1 MNKNLKRIVHNTYV
15 QSDYSAEKMYD
26 TALKFQ
32 QLMMIYDGAAK
43 QVTTKLEILNK
54 EFSVRGKRSPI
65 ETIKS
70 RIKSLESIALK
81 LDRHC
86 LPMTLENMTLT
97 LSDVAGVRVIC
108 PYVADIYDVRDMFLA
123 QADIRLIEE
132 KDYIVNPK
140 ASGYRSLHLVVET
153 DVYLSECVCPVRVEV
168 QLRTIAMDF
177 WSSLEHKMRY
187 KTEKDVPQSIRDEL
201 RQCAD
206 RIAENDLEMQSI
218 AERLEMCAVRN

>member
-1 MNKNLKRIVHNTYV
+1 M
-15 QSDYSAEKMYD
+15 
-26 TALKFQ
+26 
-32 QLMMIYDGAAK
+32 
-43 QVTTKLEILNK
+43 
-54 EFSVRGKRSPI
+54 
-65 ETIKS
+65 
-70 RIKSLESIALK
+70 
-81 LDRHC
+81 
-86 LPMTLENMTLT
+86 
-97 LSDVAGVRVIC
+97 
-108 PYVADIYDVRDMFLA
+108 
-123 QADIRLIEE
+123 IEE

>member
-1 MNKNLKRIVHNTYV
+1 MNKNLKRIAHNAVIESGYN
-15 QSDYSAEKMYD
+15 AEKIYD

-43 QVTTKLEILNK
+43 QITTKLEILNK
-54 EFSVRGKRSPI
+54 EFNVRGKRSPI
-65 ETIKS
+65 ESIKS
-70 RIKSLESIALK
+70 RIRSPESIALK
-81 LDRHC
+81 LDRHG
-86 LPMTLENMTLT
+86 LPMSLENMTLS
-97 LSDVAGVRVIC
+97 LNDVAGVRVIC
-108 PYVADIYDVRDMFLA
+108 PYVADIYDVRDMFLS

-132 KDYIVNPK
+132 KDYIAEPK
-140 ASGYRSLHLVVET
+140 PSGYRSLHIVVET

-206 RIAENDLEMQSI
+206 RIAQNDLDMQSI
-218 AERLEMCAVRN
+218 AQRLQLCSV

>member
-1 MNKNLKRIVHNTYV
+1 MNKNLKRIAHNTYIE
-15 QSDYSAEKMYD
+15 SGYSAEKIYD
-26 TALKFQ
+26 PALKFQ

-54 EFSVRGKRSPI
+54 EFGVRGKRSPI

-70 RIKSLESIALK
+70 RIKSPESIALK
-81 LDRHC
+81 LDMRG
-86 LPMTLENMTLT
+86 LPMTLENMTLN
-97 LSDVAGVRVIC
+97 LNDIAGVRVIC

-123 QADIRLIEE
+123 QADISLIEE
-132 KDYIVNPK
+132 KDYIANPK
-140 ASGYRSLHLVVET
+140 SSGYRSLHLVVET

-187 KTEKDVPQSIRDEL
+187 KTEKDVPQSIREEL

-206 RIAENDLEMQSI
+206 RIAENDMEMQRI
-218 AERLEMCAVRN
+218 AQRLELCAVKN

>member
-1 MNKNLKRIVHNTYV
+1 MNKNLKRIAHNAVIESGYN
-15 QSDYSAEKMYD
+15 AEKIYD

-43 QVTTKLEILNK
+43 QITTKLEILNK
-54 EFSVRGKRSPI
+54 EFNVRGKRSPI
-65 ETIKS
+65 ESIKS
-70 RIKSLESIALK
+70 RIKSPESIALK
-81 LDRHC
+81 LDRHG
-86 LPMTLENMTLT
+86 LPMSLETMTLS
-97 LSDVAGVRVIC
+97 LNDVAGVRVIC
-108 PYVADIYDVRDMFLA
+108 PYVADIYDVRDMFLS

-132 KDYIVNPK
+132 KDYIAEPK
-140 ASGYRSLHLVVET
+140 PSGYRSLHIVVET
-153 DVYLSECVCPVRVEV
+153 DVYLSECVCPVRVEI

-206 RIAENDLEMQSI
+206 RIAQNDLDMQSI
-218 AERLEMCAVRN
+218 AQRLQLCSV

>member
-1 MNKNLKRIVHNTYV
+1 MNKNLKRIAHNAVIESGYN
-15 QSDYSAEKMYD
+15 AEKIYD

-43 QVTTKLEILNK
+43 QITTKLEILNK
-54 EFSVRGKRSPI
+54 EFNVRGKRSPI
-65 ETIKS
+65 ESIKS
-70 RIKSLESIALK
+70 RIKSPESIALK
-81 LDRHC
+81 LDRHG
-86 LPMTLENMTLT
+86 LPMTLENMTLN
-97 LSDVAGVRVIC
+97 LNDVAGVRVIC
-108 PYVADIYDVRDMFLA
+108 PYVADIYDVRDMFLS

-132 KDYIVNPK
+132 KDYIAEPK
-140 ASGYRSLHLVVET
+140 PSGYRSLHIVVET
-153 DVYLSECVCPVRVEV
+153 DVYLSECVCPVRVEI

-206 RIAENDLEMQSI
+206 RIAQNDLDMQSI
-218 AERLEMCAVRN
+218 AQRLQLCSV

>member
-1 MNKNLKRIVHNTYV
+1 MNKNLKRIAHNAVIESGYN
-15 QSDYSAEKMYD
+15 AEKIYD

-43 QVTTKLEILNK
+43 QITTKLEILNK
-54 EFSVRGKRSPI
+54 EFNVRGKRSPI
-65 ETIKS
+65 ESIKS
-70 RIKSLESIALK
+70 RIKSPESIALK
-81 LDRHC
+81 LDRHG
-86 LPMTLENMTLT
+86 LPMSLENMTLS
-97 LSDVAGVRVIC
+97 LNDVAGVRVIC
-108 PYVADIYDVRDMFLA
+108 PYVADIYDVRDMFLS

-132 KDYIVNPK
+132 KDYIAEPK
-140 ASGYRSLHLVVET
+140 PSGYRSLHIVVET
-153 DVYLSECVCPVRVEV
+153 DVYLSECVCPVRVEI

-206 RIAENDLEMQSI
+206 RIAQNDLDMQSI
-218 AERLEMCAVRN
+218 AQRLQLCSV

>member
-1 MNKNLKRIVHNTYV
+1 
-15 QSDYSAEKMYD
+15 
-26 TALKFQ
+26 
-32 QLMMIYDGAAK
+32 
-43 QVTTKLEILNK
+43 
-54 EFSVRGKRSPI
+54 
-65 ETIKS
+65 
-70 RIKSLESIALK
+70 
-81 LDRHC
+81 
-86 LPMTLENMTLT
+86 MTLENMTLT

>member
-1 MNKNLKRIVHNTYV
+1 MNKNLKRIAHNTYIE
-15 QSDYSAEKMYD
+15 SGYSAEKMYD
-26 TALKFQ
+26 TALKFK

-54 EFSVRGKRSPI
+54 EFGVRGKRSPI

-70 RIKSLESIALK
+70 RIKSPESIALK
-81 LDRHC
+81 LDMRG
-86 LPMTLENMTLT
+86 LPMTLENMALN
-97 LSDVAGVRVIC
+97 LNDIAGVRVIC

-132 KDYIVNPK
+132 KDYIANPK
-140 ASGYRSLHLVVET
+140 SSGYRSLHLVVET

-187 KTEKDVPQSIRDEL
+187 KTEKDVPLSIREEL

-206 RIAENDLEMQSI
+206 RIAENDMEMQRI
-218 AERLEMCAVRN
+218 AQRLEMCSVKN

>member
-1 MNKNLKRIVHNTYV
+1 MNKNLKRIAHNTYIE
-15 QSDYSAEKMYD
+15 SGYSAEKIYD

-43 QVTTKLEILNK
+43 QITTKLEILNK
-54 EFSVRGKRSPI
+54 EFNVRGKRSPI
-65 ETIKS
+65 ESIKS
-70 RIKSLESIALK
+70 RIKSPESIALK
-81 LDRHC
+81 LDRHG
-86 LPMTLENMTLT
+86 LPMTLENMTLS
-97 LSDVAGVRVIC
+97 LNDIAGVRVIC
-108 PYVADIYDVRDMFLA
+108 PYVADIYDVRDMFLS

-132 KDYIVNPK
+132 KDYIAEPK
-140 ASGYRSLHLVVET
+140 PSGYRSLHIVVET

-206 RIAENDLEMQSI
+206 RIAENDMEMQRI
-218 AERLEMCAVRN
+218 AQSLEMCAVKN

>member
-1 MNKNLKRIVHNTYV
+1 MNKNLKRIAHNTYIE
-15 QSDYSAEKMYD
+15 SGYSVEKIYD

-43 QVTTKLEILNK
+43 QITTKLEILNK
-54 EFSVRGKRSPI
+54 EFNVRGKRSPI
-65 ETIKS
+65 ESIKS
-70 RIKSLESIALK
+70 RIKSPESIALK
-81 LDRHC
+81 LDRHG
-86 LPMTLENMTLT
+86 LPMTLENMTLS
-97 LSDVAGVRVIC
+97 LNDIAGVRVIC
-108 PYVADIYDVRDMFLA
+108 PYVADIYDVRDMFLS

-132 KDYIVNPK
+132 KDYIAEPK
-140 ASGYRSLHLVVET
+140 PSGYRSLHIVVET

-206 RIAENDLEMQSI
+206 RIAENDMEMQRI
-218 AERLEMCAVRN
+218 AQSLEMCAVKD

>member
-1 MNKNLKRIVHNTYV
+1 MNKNLKRIAHNTYIE
-15 QSDYSAEKMYD
+15 SGYSAEKIYD

-54 EFSVRGKRSPI
+54 EFGVRGKRSPI

-70 RIKSLESIALK
+70 RIKSPESIALK
-81 LDRHC
+81 LDMRG
-86 LPMTLENMTLT
+86 LPMTLENMALN
-97 LSDVAGVRVIC
+97 LNDIAGVRVIC

-132 KDYIVNPK
+132 KDYIANPK
-140 ASGYRSLHLVVET
+140 SSGYRSLHLVVET

-187 KTEKDVPQSIRDEL
+187 KTEKDVPQSIREEL

-206 RIAENDLEMQSI
+206 RIAENDMEMQRI
-218 AERLEMCAVRN
+218 AQRLELCAVKN

>member
-70 RIKSLESIALK
+70 RIKSPESIALK

>member
-1 MNKNLKRIVHNTYV
+1 MNKNLKRIAHNTYIE
-15 QSDYSAEKMYD
+15 SGYSAEKMYD
-26 TALKFQ
+26 TALKFK

-54 EFSVRGKRSPI
+54 EFGVRGKRSPI

-70 RIKSLESIALK
+70 RIKSPESIALK
-81 LDRHC
+81 LDMRG
-86 LPMTLENMTLT
+86 LPMTLENMALN
-97 LSDVAGVRVIC
+97 LNDIAGVRVIC

-132 KDYIVNPK
+132 KDYIANPK
-140 ASGYRSLHLVVET
+140 SSGYRSLHLVVET

-187 KTEKDVPQSIRDEL
+187 KTEKDVPLSIREEL

-206 RIAENDLEMQSI
+206 RIAENDMEMQRI
-218 AERLEMCAVRN
+218 AQRLEMCAVKN

>member
-1 MNKNLKRIVHNTYV
+1 MNKNLKRVVRNTVV
-15 QSDYSAEKMYD
+15 QSGYNAEKIYD

-43 QVTTKLEILNK
+43 QITTKLEILNK
-54 EFSVRGKRSPI
+54 EFNVRGKRSPI
-65 ETIKS
+65 ESIKS
-70 RIKSLESIALK
+70 RIKSPESIALK
-81 LDRHC
+81 LDRHG
-86 LPMTLENMTLT
+86 LPMTLENMTLN
-97 LSDVAGVRVIC
+97 LNDIAGVRVIC

-132 KDYIVNPK
+132 KDYIAEPK
-140 ASGYRSLHLVVET
+140 PSGYRSLHIVVET

-187 KTEKDVPQSIRDEL
+187 KTEKDVPQSVRDEL

-206 RIAENDLEMQSI
+206 RIAQNDLDMQSI
-218 AERLEMCAVRN
+218 AQRLQLCSV

>member
-1 MNKNLKRIVHNTYV
+1 MNKNLKRIAHNAVIESGYN
-15 QSDYSAEKMYD
+15 AEKIYD

-43 QVTTKLEILNK
+43 QITTKLEILNK
-54 EFSVRGKRSPI
+54 EFNVRGKRSPI
-65 ETIKS
+65 ESIKS
-70 RIKSLESIALK
+70 RIKSPESIALK
-81 LDRHC
+81 LDRHG
-86 LPMTLENMTLT
+86 LPMTLENMTLS
-97 LSDVAGVRVIC
+97 LNDVAGVRVIC
-108 PYVADIYDVRDMFLA
+108 PYVADIYDVRDMFLS

-132 KDYIVNPK
+132 KDYIAEPK
-140 ASGYRSLHLVVET
+140 PSGYRSLHIVVET
-153 DVYLSECVCPVRVEV
+153 DVYLSECVCPVRVEI

-206 RIAENDLEMQSI
+206 RIAQNDLDMQSI
-218 AERLEMCAVRN
+218 AQRLQLCSV

>member
-81 LDRHC
+81 LDRHG

>member
-1 MNKNLKRIVHNTYV
+1 MNKNLKRIAHNTYIE
-15 QSDYSAEKMYD
+15 SGYSAEKIYD

-43 QVTTKLEILNK
+43 QITTKLEILNK
-54 EFSVRGKRSPI
+54 EFNVRGKRSPI
-65 ETIKS
+65 ESIKS
-70 RIKSLESIALK
+70 RIKSPESIALK
-81 LDRHC
+81 LDRHG
-86 LPMTLENMTLT
+86 LPMSLENMTLS
-97 LSDVAGVRVIC
+97 LNDVAGVRVIC
-108 PYVADIYDVRDMFLA
+108 PYVADIYDVRDMFLS

-132 KDYIVNPK
+132 KDYIAEPK
-140 ASGYRSLHLVVET
+140 PSGYRSLHIVVET

-206 RIAENDLEMQSI
+206 RIAQNDLDMQSI
-218 AERLEMCAVRN
+218 AQRLQLCSV

>member
-1 MNKNLKRIVHNTYV
+1 MNKNLKRIAHNAVIESGYN
-15 QSDYSAEKMYD
+15 AEKIYD

-43 QVTTKLEILNK
+43 QITTKLEILNK
-54 EFSVRGKRSPI
+54 EFNVRGKRSPI
-65 ETIKS
+65 ESIKS
-70 RIKSLESIALK
+70 RIKSPESIALK
-81 LDRHC
+81 LDRHG
-86 LPMTLENMTLT
+86 LPMSLENMTLS
-97 LSDVAGVRVIC
+97 LNDVAGVRVIC
-108 PYVADIYDVRDMFLA
+108 PYVADIYDVRDMFLS

-132 KDYIVNPK
+132 KDYIAEPK
-140 ASGYRSLHLVVET
+140 PSGYRSLHIVVET

-206 RIAENDLEMQSI
+206 RIAQNDLDMQSI
-218 AERLEMCAVRN
+218 AQRLQLCSV

>member
-1 MNKNLKRIVHNTYV
+1 MNKNLKRIAHNTYIE
-15 QSDYSAEKMYD
+15 SGYSAEKIYD

-54 EFSVRGKRSPI
+54 EFGVRGKRSPI

-70 RIKSLESIALK
+70 RIKSPESIALK
-81 LDRHC
+81 LDMRG
-86 LPMTLENMTLT
+86 LPMTLENMTLN
-97 LSDVAGVRVIC
+97 LNDIAGVRVIC

-132 KDYIVNPK
+132 KDYIANPK
-140 ASGYRSLHLVVET
+140 SSGYRSLHLVVET

-187 KTEKDVPQSIRDEL
+187 KTEKDVPQSVRDEL

-206 RIAENDLEMQSI
+206 RIAENDMEMQRI
-218 AERLEMCAVRN
+218 AQSLEMCAVKD

>member
-1 MNKNLKRIVHNTYV
+1 MNKNLKRIAHNTYIE
-15 QSDYSAEKMYD
+15 SGYSAEKMYD
-26 TALKFQ
+26 TALKFK

-43 QVTTKLEILNK
+43 LVTTKLEILNK
-54 EFSVRGKRSPI
+54 EFGVRGKRSPI

-70 RIKSLESIALK
+70 RIKSPESIALK
-81 LDRHC
+81 LDMRG
-86 LPMTLENMTLT
+86 LPMTLENMALN
-97 LSDVAGVRVIC
+97 LNDIAGVRVIC

-132 KDYIVNPK
+132 KDYIANPK
-140 ASGYRSLHLVVET
+140 SSGYRSLHLVVET

-187 KTEKDVPQSIRDEL
+187 KTEKDVPLSIREEL

-206 RIAENDLEMQSI
+206 RIAENDMEMQRI
-218 AERLEMCAVRN
+218 AQRLEMCSVKN

>member
-1 MNKNLKRIVHNTYV
+1 MNKNLKRIAHNTYV

-81 LDRHC
+81 LDRHG

-201 RQCAD
+201 RHCAD

>member
-1 MNKNLKRIVHNTYV
+1 MNKNLKRIAHNTYIE
-15 QSDYSAEKMYD
+15 SGYSAEKIYD

-43 QVTTKLEILNK
+43 QITTKLEILNK
-54 EFSVRGKRSPI
+54 EFNVRGKRSPI
-65 ETIKS
+65 ESIKS
-70 RIKSLESIALK
+70 RIKSPESIALK
-81 LDRHC
+81 LDRHG
-86 LPMTLENMTLT
+86 LPMTLENMTLS
-97 LSDVAGVRVIC
+97 LNDIAGVRVIC
-108 PYVADIYDVRDMFLA
+108 PYVADIYDVRDMFLS

-132 KDYIVNPK
+132 KDYIAEPK
-140 ASGYRSLHLVVET
+140 PSGYRSLHIVVET

>member
-1 MNKNLKRIVHNTYV
+1 MNKNLKRIAHNAVIESGYN
-15 QSDYSAEKMYD
+15 AEKIYD

-43 QVTTKLEILNK
+43 QITTKLEILNK
-54 EFSVRGKRSPI
+54 EFNVRGKRSPI
-65 ETIKS
+65 ESIKS
-70 RIKSLESIALK
+70 RIKSPESIALK
-81 LDRHC
+81 LDRHG
-86 LPMTLENMTLT
+86 LPMTLENMTLS
-97 LSDVAGVRVIC
+97 LNDIAGVRVIC
-108 PYVADIYDVRDMFLA
+108 PYVADIYDVRDMFLS

-132 KDYIVNPK
+132 KDYIAEPK
-140 ASGYRSLHLVVET
+140 PSGYRSLHIVVET

-206 RIAENDLEMQSI
+206 RIAENDMEMQRI
-218 AERLEMCAVRN
+218 AQSLEMCAVKD

>member
-1 MNKNLKRIVHNTYV
+1 MNKNLKRIAHNTYV

-81 LDRHC
+81 LDRHG

-97 LSDVAGVRVIC
+97 LSDVAGVRSA
-108 PYVADIYDVRDMFLA
+108 PL
-123 QADIRLIEE
+123 
-132 KDYIVNPK
+132 
-140 ASGYRSLHLVVET
+140 
-153 DVYLSECVCPVRVEV
+153 
-168 QLRTIAMDF
+168 
-177 WSSLEHKMRY
+177 
-187 KTEKDVPQSIRDEL
+187 PQPSRGQEL
-201 RQCAD
+201 TT
-206 RIAENDLEMQSI
+206 
-218 AERLEMCAVRN
+218 

>member
-1 MNKNLKRIVHNTYV
+1 MNKNLKRIAHNTYIE
-15 QSDYSAEKMYD
+15 SGYSAEKIYD

-43 QVTTKLEILNK
+43 QITTKLEILNK
-54 EFSVRGKRSPI
+54 EFNVRGKRSPI
-65 ETIKS
+65 ESIKS
-70 RIKSLESIALK
+70 RIKSPESIALK
-81 LDRHC
+81 LDRHG
-86 LPMTLENMTLT
+86 LPMTLENMTLS
-97 LSDVAGVRVIC
+97 LNDIAGVRVIC
-108 PYVADIYDVRDMFLA
+108 PYVADIYDVRDMFLS

-132 KDYIVNPK
+132 KDYIAEPK
-140 ASGYRSLHLVVET
+140 PSGYRSLHIVVET

-206 RIAENDLEMQSI
+206 RIAENDREMQRI
-218 AERLEMCAVRN
+218 AQSLEMCAVKD

>member
-1 MNKNLKRIVHNTYV
+1 MNKNLKRIAHNTYIE
-15 QSDYSAEKMYD
+15 SGYSAEKIYD

-43 QVTTKLEILNK
+43 QITTKLEILNK
-54 EFSVRGKRSPI
+54 EFNVRGKRSPI
-65 ETIKS
+65 ESIKS
-70 RIKSLESIALK
+70 RIKSPESIALK
-81 LDRHC
+81 LDRHG
-86 LPMTLENMTLT
+86 LPMTLENMTLS
-97 LSDVAGVRVIC
+97 LNDIAGVRVIC
-108 PYVADIYDVRDMFLA
+108 PYVADIYDVRDMFLS

-132 KDYIVNPK
+132 KDYIAEPK
-140 ASGYRSLHLVVET
+140 PSGYRSLHIVVET

-206 RIAENDLEMQSI
+206 RIAQNDLDMQSI
-218 AERLEMCAVRN
+218 AQSLEMCAVKD

>member
-1 MNKNLKRIVHNTYV
+1 MNKNLKRIAHNAVIESGYN
-15 QSDYSAEKMYD
+15 AEKIYD

-43 QVTTKLEILNK
+43 QITTKLEILNK
-54 EFSVRGKRSPI
+54 EFNVRGKRSPI
-65 ETIKS
+65 ESIKS
-70 RIKSLESIALK
+70 RIKSPESIALK
-81 LDRHC
+81 LDRHG
-86 LPMTLENMTLT
+86 LPMSLENMTLS
-97 LSDVAGVRVIC
+97 LNDVAGVRVIC

-123 QADIRLIEE
+123 HADIRLIEE
-132 KDYIVNPK
+132 KDYIAEPK
-140 ASGYRSLHLVVET
+140 PSGYRSLHIVVET

-206 RIAENDLEMQSI
+206 RIAQNDLDMQSI
-218 AERLEMCAVRN
+218 AQRLQLCSV

>member
-1 MNKNLKRIVHNTYV
+1 MNKNLKRIAHNTYV

-81 LDRHC
+81 LDRYG

>member
-1 MNKNLKRIVHNTYV
+1 MNKNLKRIAYNTYIE
-15 QSDYSAEKMYD
+15 SGYSAEKIYD

-43 QVTTKLEILNK
+43 QITTKLEILNK
-54 EFSVRGKRSPI
+54 EFNVRGKRSPI
-65 ETIKS
+65 ESIKS
-70 RIKSLESIALK
+70 RIKSPESIALK
-81 LDRHC
+81 LDRHG
-86 LPMTLENMTLT
+86 LPMSLENMTLS
-97 LSDVAGVRVIC
+97 LNDVAGVRVIC
-108 PYVADIYDVRDMFLA
+108 PYVADIYDVRDMFLS

-132 KDYIVNPK
+132 KDYIAEPK
-140 ASGYRSLHLVVET
+140 PSGYRSLHIVVET
-153 DVYLSECVCPVRVEV
+153 DVYLSECVCPVRVEI

-206 RIAENDLEMQSI
+206 RIAQNDLDMQSI
-218 AERLEMCAVRN
+218 AQRLQLCSV

>member
-1 MNKNLKRIVHNTYV
+1 MNKNLKRIAHNTYIE
-15 QSDYSAEKMYD
+15 SGYSAEKIYD

-43 QVTTKLEILNK
+43 QITTKLEILNK
-54 EFSVRGKRSPI
+54 EFNVRGKRSPI
-65 ETIKS
+65 ESIKS
-70 RIKSLESIALK
+70 RIKSPESIALK
-81 LDRHC
+81 LDRHG
-86 LPMTLENMTLT
+86 LPMTLENMTLS
-97 LSDVAGVRVIC
+97 LNDIAGVRVIC
-108 PYVADIYDVRDMFLA
+108 PYVADIYDVRDMFLS

-132 KDYIVNPK
+132 KDYIAEPK
-140 ASGYRSLHLVVET
+140 PSGYRSLHIVVET

-206 RIAENDLEMQSI
+206 RIAENDMEMQRI
-218 AERLEMCAVRN
+218 AQSLEMCAVKD

>member
-1 MNKNLKRIVHNTYV
+1 MNKNLKRIAHNTYIE
-15 QSDYSAEKMYD
+15 SGYSAEKIYD

-43 QVTTKLEILNK
+43 QITTKLEILNK
-54 EFSVRGKRSPI
+54 EFNVRGKRSPI
-65 ETIKS
+65 ESIKS
-70 RIKSLESIALK
+70 RIKSPESIALK
-81 LDRHC
+81 LDRHG
-86 LPMTLENMTLT
+86 LPMTLENMTLS
-97 LSDVAGVRVIC
+97 LNDIAGVRVIC
-108 PYVADIYDVRDMFLA
+108 PYVADIYDVRDMFLS

-132 KDYIVNPK
+132 KDYIAEPK
-140 ASGYRSLHLVVET
+140 PSGYRSLHIVVET

-206 RIAENDLEMQSI
+206 RIAQNDLDMQSI
-218 AERLEMCAVRN
+218 AQRLELCAVKN

>member
-1 MNKNLKRIVHNTYV
+1 MNKNLKRIAHNTYIE
-15 QSDYSAEKMYD
+15 SGYSAEKIYD

-54 EFSVRGKRSPI
+54 EFGVRGKRSPI

-70 RIKSLESIALK
+70 RIKSPESIALK
-81 LDRHC
+81 LDMRG
-86 LPMTLENMTLT
+86 LPMTLENMTLN
-97 LSDVAGVRVIC
+97 LNDIAGVRVIC

-132 KDYIVNPK
+132 KDYIANPK
-140 ASGYRSLHLVVET
+140 SSGYRSLHLVVET

-206 RIAENDLEMQSI
+206 RIAENDMEMQRI
-218 AERLEMCAVRN
+218 AQRLELCAVKN